1 MTRADIAT
9 AALDEQAEQRIRLA
23 STLLAAWR
31 IAARVRAWDGT
42 RCTVLVVDLGDA
54 YGRQAFARARARQ
67 TPVLAFRAT
76 AADLG
81 PGVVDANEGNPAP
94 ALAQALRDLLAV
106 EATAGTETN
115 ETATP
120 TALPALCRLADP
132 EFNGR
137 AVDAQLNG
145 RRIRIRP
152 DTGRVHAAT
161 LSDLLSARDSFA
173 SADWTLA
180 ASDETPDEDGVHR
193 SLEAFLLQ
201 AAFHGRTQLPEFPA
215 GRHRLKDWPDIGSAP
230 ELVGALKV
238 AKALMR
244 ASAGVDELPR
254 LCGLD
259 PRDVNATLWAYRAA
273 NLLER
278 QDATA
283 DAAVAPAPAQ
293 PVGAFSGMLARI
305 ASRFGLARA

>member
-1 MTRADIAT
+1 MIRADIAT

-23 STLLAAWR
+23 AGLLAAWR
-31 IAARVRAWDGT
+31 ITARVRAWDGT
-42 RCTVLVVDLGDA
+42 RCTLLVADLGDA

-81 PGVVDANEGNPAP
+81 PGVVDASEGSPAP
-94 ALAQALRDLLAV
+94 ALAQTLRDLLAV
-106 EATAGTETN
+106 DATVATDIP
-115 ETATP
+115 ETAAS
-120 TALPALCRLADP
+120 ALPALCRLADP
-132 EFNGR
+132 ESGGR
-137 AVDAQLNG
+137 GIDASYNG

-173 SADWTLA
+173 SAEWTLT
-180 ASDETPDEDGVHR
+180 ASDEAPDGDGVHR

-201 AAFHGRTQLPEFPA
+201 AAFQGRAQLPAFPA
-215 GRHRLKDWPDIGSAP
+215 GRYRLKDWPDVGSAP
-230 ELVGALKV
+230 ELVGALKI

-244 ASAGVDELPR
+244 APAGVDELPR
-254 LCGLD
+254 LCGID
-259 PRDVNATLWAYRAA
+259 ARDVHATLWAYRAA

-278 QDATA
+278 LDAA
-283 DAAVAPAPAQ
+283 GAAVASAPAQ
-293 PVGAFSGMLARI
+293 PVGTFSGVLARI

>member
-23 STLLAAWR
+23 ATLLAAWR
-31 IAARVRAWDGT
+31 ITARVRAWDGT
-42 RCTVLVVDLGDA
+42 RCTLLVADLGDA
-54 YGRQAFARARARQ
+54 YGRQAFVRARSRG
-67 TPVLAFRAT
+67 TPVLAFGAT

-81 PGVVDANEGNPAP
+81 PGVVDANEASPAP

-115 ETATP
+115 EPATV

-132 EFNGR
+132 EFSGR
-137 AVDAQLNG
+137 ALDAQFNG

-173 SADWTLA
+173 SAEWTLA

-201 AAFHGRTQLPEFPA
+201 AAFQGRAQLPAFPA
-215 GRHRLKDWPDIGSAP
+215 GRYRLKDWPDVGSAP
-230 ELVGALKV
+230 ELVGALKI

-244 ASAGVDELPR
+244 APAGADDLPR
-254 LCGLD
+254 LCGID
-259 PRDVNATLWAYRAA
+259 ARDVNASLWAYHAA
-273 NLLER
+273 HLLER
-278 QDATA
+278 QDATG
-283 DAAVAPAPAQ
+283 AAVAPPPAQ

-305 ASRFGLARA
+305 ASRFGLSRA

>member
-1 MTRADIAT
+1 MIRADIAT
-9 AALDEQAEQRIRLA
+9 AALGEQAEQRIRLA
-23 STLLAAWR
+23 ASLLAAWR
-31 IAARVRAWDGT
+31 IVARVRAWDGT
-42 RCTVLVVDLGDA
+42 RCSLLVVDLGDA

-67 TPVLAFRAT
+67 TPVLAFGAG

-81 PGVVDANEGNPAP
+81 PGVVDANEASPAP

-106 EATAGTETN
+106 EATAGTETQ
-115 ETATP
+115 ETATT
-120 TALPALCRLADP
+120 TARPALCRLADP
-132 EFNGR
+132 EFSGR
-137 AVDAQLNG
+137 AVDAQFNG

-173 SADWTLA
+173 SADWALA
-180 ASDETPDEDGVHR
+180 ASDEAPDENGVHR

-201 AAFHGRTQLPEFPA
+201 SAFQGRMQLPDFPT
-215 GRHRLKDWPDIGSAP
+215 GRYRLKDWPDVGSAP
-230 ELVGALKV
+230 ELVGALKI

-244 ASAGVDELPR
+244 APAGVDDLPR

-259 PRDVNATLWAYRAA
+259 ARDVNASLWAYRAS

-278 QDATA
+278 LDDASA
-283 DAAVAPAPAQ
+283 AAVAPQAQ